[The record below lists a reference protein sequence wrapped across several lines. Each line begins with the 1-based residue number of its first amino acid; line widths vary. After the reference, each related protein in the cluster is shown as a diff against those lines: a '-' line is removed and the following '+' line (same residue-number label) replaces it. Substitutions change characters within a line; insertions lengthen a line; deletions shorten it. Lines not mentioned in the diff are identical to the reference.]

1 MASIATMNPLR
12 ERFNGV
18 VASLS
23 ERDRRLLMGL
33 IAFVMIAALGFGWWT
48 ARGLLGDARGRV
60 ADREETLA
68 LVKDLGNAQGTAAA
82 QVKSIEEELRKNAGQ
97 DLPAFMEKTAAKVG
111 ISTSLAAVREKE
123 AHTEGTLEEK
133 IYSVELSK
141 MNVQQLTDFLYEAE
155 TGGYP
160 LRIRSMKTKTVTAQG
175 VKMLNVSLEVSAFR
189 LVEDAAAAAPTDEE
203 NTP

>member
-33 IAFVMIAALGFGWWT
+33 IAFVMIATLGFGWWT
-48 ARGLLGDARGRV
+48 ARGLLGDAKGRV

-68 LVKDLGNAQGTAAA
+68 LVKGLGSDQGTAAA
-82 QVKSIEEELRKNAGQ
+82 QVKAIEEELRKNAGQ
-97 DLPAFMEKTAAKVG
+97 DLPAFMEKTASKIG
-111 ISTSLAAVREKE
+111 ISSSLAAVREKE
-123 AHTEGTLEEK
+123 TSTEGTLEEK
-133 IYSVELSK
+133 TYNVELSK
-141 MNVQQLTDFLYEAE
+141 MNVQQLTDFLYEVE

-160 LRIRSMKTKTVTAQG
+160 LRIRSMKTKTVTTQG
-175 VKMLNVSLEVSAFR
+175 VKMLNISLEVSAFR
-189 LVEDAAAAAPTDEE
+189 LVEDAALAPVEEE
-203 NTP
+203 NKP